1 LRAKKKVN
9 RLSTVRANLATEI
22 RAAIAAA
29 PGRER
34 ELARAA
40 GVSNVALARIRQGT
54 LLATSTIARK
64 LAEALEHWGTV
75 CQRAARRLRSAARR
89 VPTSRTGRSS

>member
-1 LRAKKKVN
+1 MPGQRKVS
-9 RLSTVRANLATEI
+9 RLVTVRADLAREI

-40 GVSNVALARIRQGT
+40 GVSSVALVRIRQGT
-54 LLATSTIARK
+54 LLATPTIARK
-64 LAEALEHWGTV
+64 LADALEKWGTT
-75 CQRAARRLRSAARR
+75 CQRAAKRLRSAARR
-89 VPTSRTGRSS
+89 VPTSRTRGKP

>member
-1 LRAKKKVN
+1 MPPKKKVS
-9 RLSTVRANLATEI
+9 RLVTVRANLANEI

-40 GVSNVALARIRQGT
+40 GVSSVALVRIRQGT
-54 LLATSTIARK
+54 LLATPTIARK
-64 LAEALEHWGTV
+64 LAEALEGWGAA
-75 CQRAARRLRSAARR
+75 CQRAAKRLRSAARR
-89 VPTSRTGRSS
+89 VPASRTGSTS